1 MEQPS
6 DRFCSPVDAAAGG
19 ARPAEVQPSRP
30 RPGAGPPLLQL
41 VLGGA
46 DGPPHVHARHLQQRP
61 ASGGRLLLDLR

>member
-30 RPGAGPPLLQL
+30 RPGAGPTLLQL

-61 ASGGRLLLDLR
+61 ALGGRLLLDLR